1 MIPGVVALQARRGAP
16 SPGPGPGPG
25 PGGDCDPYTR
35 PAPTFVATNLDT
47 ATTFPTPI
55 PTTVETNLCTPVS

>member
-16 SPGPGPGPG
+16 PPN

-35 PAPTFVATNLDT
+35 PNPTLVATNLDT

-55 PTTVETNLCTPVS
+55 PTTVETNLCAPVS